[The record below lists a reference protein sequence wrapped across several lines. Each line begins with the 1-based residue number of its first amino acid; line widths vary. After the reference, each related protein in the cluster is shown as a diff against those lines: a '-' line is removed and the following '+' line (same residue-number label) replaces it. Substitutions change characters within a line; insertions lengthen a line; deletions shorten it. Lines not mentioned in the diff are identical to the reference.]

1 MVTGGRFLLFVTLFM
16 FLIDN
21 DQPEI
26 LEREEDAGAHTEDEL
41 VGSFGGLPFID
52 IKSLDVG
59 KLGMID
65 SHAVAKE
72 MVETLGDLGG
82 EGYFGQEVE
91 HLLAFSQ
98 VVVDEVNVNLSL
110 SRRSDPVKKGD
121 VLGKEGGLNFRKG
134 FLLRRIE
141 RVAWTGVVGSG
152 CCFSASSDASR
163 FFQRR
168 LVLRLH
174 GARQRRL
181 HHIAER
187 TEVVVGNPL
196 PEGELLLVHD
206 GVIVEHLYDGFDFHS
221 LGRVVVGV
229 EHHACIDFVLTK
241 GHNNSTASHHS
252 SFHVR
257 RNEVCEAVEWYR
269 ECDVCKHQLEEVSQR
284 NLVSVVLEFTFDG
297 RFTYTPDA
305 CLCCVAKCDVVVI
318 AYTYV
323 APHPTFQLNCDFF
336 SSQPS
341 STSPRVQWRS
351 PMFQEN

>member
-52 IKSLDVG
+52 IKSLGVG

-72 MVETLGDLGG
+72 MVETLSDLGG

-98 VVVDEVNVNLSL
+98 VVVDEVDVNLSL

-152 CCFSASSDASR
+152 CCFSASSGTGR
-163 FFQRR
+163 FFQCC
-168 LVLRLH
+168 LVFRLH
-174 GARQRRL
+174 GTRQGSL
-181 HHIAER
+181 HHVTER
-187 TEVVVGNPL
+187 TDVIVGNPL

-206 GVIVEHLYDGFDFHS
+206 RVVIEYLYDGFDFHS
-221 LGRVVVGV
+221 LRRVVVGV
-229 EHHACIDFVLTK
+229 EHYTRVDFVLAE

-252 SFHVR
+252 GFHVGR
-257 RNEVCEAVEWYR
+257 DEVCEAVEWYR
-269 ECDVCKHQLEEVSQR
+269 EYDVSKHQLEQISQR
-284 NLVSVVLEFTFDG
+284 NLVGVVLEFTFDG
-297 RFTYTPDA
+297 RFTYIPDA

-323 APHPTFQLNCDFF
+323 AQYCGTASYVPT
-336 SSQPS
+336 
-341 STSPRVQWRS
+341 
-351 PMFQEN
+351 

>member
-52 IKSLDVG
+52 IKSLGVG

-98 VVVDEVNVNLSL
+98 VVVDEVDVNLSL
-110 SRRSDPVKKGD
+110 SRRCDPVKKGD

-152 CCFSASSDASR
+152 CCFSASSGTGR
-163 FFQRR
+163 FFQCC
-168 LVLRLH
+168 LVFRLH
-174 GARQRRL
+174 GTRQGSL
-181 HHIAER
+181 HHVTER
-187 TEVVVGNPL
+187 TDVIVGNPL

-206 GVIVEHLYDGFDFHS
+206 RVVIEYLYDGFDFHS
-221 LGRVVVGV
+221 LRRVVVGV
-229 EHHACIDFVLTK
+229 EHYTRVDFVLAE

-252 SFHVR
+252 GFHVGR
-257 RNEVCEAVEWYR
+257 DEVCEAVEWYR
-269 ECDVCKHQLEEVSQR
+269 EYDVCKHQLEEVSQR

-297 RFTYTPDA
+297 RFTYIPDA

-323 APHPTFQLNCDFF
+323 AQYCGTASYVPT
-336 SSQPS
+336 
-341 STSPRVQWRS
+341 
-351 PMFQEN
+351 